1 VPNTFH
7 AQTLRTLG
15 RRRWVGG
22 RFRHV
27 ATAEPHCDFE
37 MSMQMRTHALLA
49 LLASVA
55 FAHVLG
61 PPRPR
66 IQWEFER
73 RGLYLPA
80 MSAFRKFGKY
90 FVILGV
96 FGASAGLA
104 LKLKGG
110 GVWNG
115 LAAASPAGARDKTNY
130 ELSQVRVVNEVLK
143 TIRERYVDPKR
154 VRPREMLMSA
164 LNFVQRDVA
173 QIIVL
178 HEENAPTVTVRI
190 DTKEKSFR
198 VDNVLGPWDVSAR
211 LREIFTFV
219 QEGLKGTE
227 VDLREVEYA
236 ACNGMLHT
244 LDPHS
249 VLLSPESFKDMNAS
263 TTGQFGGLGIVIG
276 IRKKQLTVMNPMPG
290 TPASRAGLKR
300 NDRIQKINNE
310 STLNMGLNEAVGH
323 LRGTPGSKVTV
334 WVHRDGA
341 EGWPGVKPFDLVR
354 ETIKVKSV
362 ESKLLEGNVGY
373 IRLKQFQSNS
383 SNEMDAA
390 LTEFK
395 KSGELKGLVLDLR
408 GNPGGLL
415 DQSARIVDKFVSE
428 GPIVATVGNSSEGR
442 DEKVAHADGT
452 EANYPIVLL
461 VSGTSA
467 SASEIVAGA
476 MKNHDRAVIVGETT
490 FGKGS
495 VQLVFDNMPD
505 KAALKLTIAQYLTE
519 PGDVSIQG
527 TGVTPDIELDPMTPD
542 LLEMDLTT
550 DTSNYLK
557 ERDLARSLSNAS
569 ARQGQK
575 PLETVRYFLSRE
587 DREDMRE
594 RGGELDDT
602 FKPDFPIRFG
612 RDLVSKLQPGK
623 RSKQLETLKAT
634 VAEVRT
640 MELGRASA
648 ALATLGVDW
657 SDAPAE
663 IAQQQAPSDVLDV
676 KLETDRPGNTVNAGE
691 PLTLKLTVTNK
702 GTVPLHRLSA
712 VTKSDNGMYSNKEL
726 VIGKL
731 EPGKSRTV
739 TAPLGWCEKEGE
751 DGGVNAPKEAP
762 RVCKVP
768 RDVATRS
775 DWVTIKFDEA
785 RGRVP
790 APAFMQLS
798 TKALERPTFA
808 YAYQV
813 ADSKKGNGDGRA
825 QKGEGFTL
833 YLTVKNVGKGKSLDT
848 WANMRNL
855 SGDGVLL
862 HEGRFDLSSLA
873 PGESKRV
880 AFTFDVEPQLADTE
894 AKVELS
900 IADEALRESV
910 VEKIKLPIATPVV
923 VTAGN
928 GTVHAKAT
936 GASLFEAPDNGARV
950 FGRLAA
956 NTATTTL
963 GTAGEYLKVGLG
975 DGRFGFIKRVEVDD
989 GGAAAASVAFEDVM
1003 SHMPPLIEMQA
1014 PVLSTKDATIKI
1026 SGTVSDSNRL
1036 LDAYVFVGGKKVFYR
1051 SNRNG
1056 TDPKNMTLEA
1066 IVPLRPGINVIAT
1079 VARQSPETVGR
1090 KVFVVRR
1097 DGANGEYVQTPRNDD
1112 EAAAGGDDE

>member
-1 VPNTFH
+1 
-7 AQTLRTLG
+7 
-15 RRRWVGG
+15 
-22 RFRHV
+22 
-27 ATAEPHCDFE
+27 
-37 MSMQMRTHALLA
+37 
-49 LLASVA
+49 
-55 FAHVLG
+55 
-61 PPRPR
+61 
-66 IQWEFER
+66 
-73 RGLYLPA
+73 
-80 MSAFRKFGKY
+80 MSAIRKYGKY
-90 FVILGV
+90 FVIFGV
-96 FGASAGLA
+96 FGGAAGLA
-104 LKLKGG
+104 LKLKGDG
-110 GVWNG
+110 LWNG
-115 LAAASPAGARDKTNY
+115 LAAASAANTRDKTNY
-130 ELSQVRVVNEVLK
+130 DLAQVRVVNEVLK
-143 TIRERYVDPKR
+143 TIRDRYVDPKR
-154 VRPREMLMSA
+154 VKPKEMLLSA

-178 HEENAPTVTVRI
+178 HEENAPTVTVRV
-190 DTKEKSFR
+190 DTKEKEFR

-211 LREIFTFV
+211 LREIFAFV

-290 TPASRAGLKR
+290 TPAGRAGLRR
-300 NDRIQKINNE
+300 NDRIVKINNE
-310 STLNMGLNEAVGH
+310 STLNMGLTEAVGH

-334 WVHRDGA
+334 WVHRDGPD
-341 EGWPGVKPFDLVR
+341 GWQGVKPFDLTR
-354 ETIKVKSV
+354 ELIKVKSV
-362 ESKLLEGNVGY
+362 ESKLLDGGIGY

-390 LTEFK
+390 LAEFK
-395 KSGELKGLVLDLR
+395 RAGELKGLVLDLR

-415 DQSARIVDKFVSE
+415 DQAARIVDKFVVD
-428 GPIVATVGNSSEGR
+428 GPIVATVGNPSEGR

-452 EANYPIVLL
+452 EPNYPIVLL

-495 VQLVFDNMPD
+495 VQLVFDNLPD

-519 PGDVSIQG
+519 PGDVSIQN

-542 LLEMDLTT
+542 LLEMDLAT
-550 DTSNYLK
+550 DTSNFLK
-557 ERDLARSLSNAS
+557 ERDLARTLSNAR
-569 ARQGQK
+569 AREGQK
-575 PLETVRYFLSRE
+575 PIDTVRYFLSRE
-587 DREDMRE
+587 DRDDLRE

-602 FKPDFPIRFG
+602 FKPDFPIRFA
-612 RDLVSKLQPGK
+612 RDLAAKVQPGK
-623 RSKQLETLKAT
+623 RTEQLKGLKNAI
-634 VAEVRT
+634 AEVRT
-640 MELGRASA
+640 SELARASA

-657 SDAPAE
+657 SDAPADVPT
-663 IAQQQAPSDVLDV
+663 QQAPNANLEV
-676 KLETDRPGNTVNAGE
+676 KLETDRANNVVNAGE
-691 PLTLKLTVTNK
+691 PMTLKLTVTNK
-702 GTVPLHRLSA
+702 GTAPLHRLSA
-712 VTKSDNGMYSNKEL
+712 MTKSDNGMYTNKEL

-751 DGGVNAPKEAP
+751 DGGLGAPKDAP
-762 RVCKVP
+762 RICKIP

-775 DWVTIKFDEA
+775 DWVTVKFDEA
-785 RGRVP
+785 RGRAP
-790 APAFMQLS
+790 APAQLQLS
-798 TKALERPTFA
+798 TKSLEKPTFA

-813 ADSKKGNGDGRA
+813 SDNKKGNGDGRA
-825 QKGEGFTL
+825 QKGESFTL
-833 YLTVKNVGKGKSLDT
+833 FVTVKNVGKGKSLDT

-862 HEGRFDLSSLA
+862 HEGRFDLASLA
-873 PGESKRV
+873 PGESKKI

-910 VEKIKLPIATPVV
+910 VEKIKLPIAAALPL
-923 VTAGN
+923 APASGA
-928 GTVHAKAT
+928 VHAKAS
-936 GASLFEAPDNGARV
+936 GAALFETADPAGRV

-956 NTATTTL
+956 NVAVTTL
-963 GTAGEYLKVGLG
+963 ASAGEFVKVGLG
-975 DGRFGFIKRVEVDD
+975 DNRFGFVKRGEVDD
-989 GGAAAASVAFEDVM
+989 GGSAAGAPAFEDVM
-1003 SHMPPLIEMQA
+1003 SHMPPVVEMEA
-1014 PVLSTKDATIKI
+1014 PVVATKDATIKI
-1026 SGTVSDSNRL
+1026 SGFATDANRL

-1051 SNRNG
+1051 SNRNSA
-1056 TDPKNMTLEA
+1056 DPKKMTLDA
-1066 IVPLRPGINVIAT
+1066 TIPLRPGVNVIAA

-1097 DGANGEYVQTPRNDD
+1097 DGPNGEYLQTPRNDD
-1112 EAAAGGDDE
+1112 DAQDGSEE